1 MVKRLPENLL
11 SLVQAELAQFPDGAR
26 IDELA
31 ARLTAQA
38 SRRSLQ
44 RMLGAWARTGQ
55 IRAEGIQKGR
65 RYFLVAPPSG
75 RFVSASPQA
84 TPDQSASFIYPSVAE
99 PYVPLSVDG
108 GHVRDLVHRPIID
121 REPIGYQREFLDRY
135 EPNRTAYLPETV
147 VTHLHRTGS
156 TPNEERPA
164 GTFAREVLNRLL
176 IDLSWASSRLEGN
189 TYSLLDTQRLIE
201 AGEAAPGKDAK
212 ETQMI
217 VNHKAAIEF
226 LVDAAQDI
234 GVNRFTLLSLHTLL
248 ADNLLSDS
256 RQTGRLRAAVIG
268 ITGSTYIP
276 TAIPQ
281 LIDEQFTSLLA
292 KAAAI
297 REPFEQAF
305 FLMVQLPYL
314 QPFIDVNKRTSRL
327 AANIPLIRRNLVPL
341 SFVDVP
347 ERAYIDGLTG
357 VYEANRIEL
366 LRDVFIWAYE
376 RSCLRYKAVRDSVPE
391 PDPFLLRYRG
401 ALTDVVSRIVQQKLA
416 PTLEQVTQLATPLVD
431 PRDVQRFSE
440 IAIARLLDLHEGNIA
455 RYRLRPSELR
465 EWRSSSA
472 ATAQDSIKY

>member
-1 MVKRLPENLL
+1 MAKPLPENLL
-11 SLVQAELAQFPDGAR
+11 SLVQAELAQLPAGAR

-31 ARLTAQA
+31 TRLAAQA

-44 RMLGAWARTGQ
+44 RMLATWTRTGQ
-55 IRAEGIQKGR
+55 IRAEGVRKGR

-75 RFVSASPQA
+75 RFVIASPQA
-84 TPDQSASFIYPSVAE
+84 APDQNASFVSPSVAE

-108 GHVRDLVHRPIID
+108 RHVRDLVQRPIID
-121 REPIGYQREFLDRY
+121 REPVGYQREFLDRY

-164 GTFAREVLNRLL
+164 GTFAREMLNRLL

-234 GVNRFTLLSLHTLL
+234 GVNRFTILSLHTLL
-248 ADNLLSDS
+248 ADNLLSDP
-256 RQTGRLRAAVIG
+256 RQTGRLREGVIG
-268 ITGSTYIP
+268 ITASTYIP

-281 LIDEQFTSLLA
+281 LIDELFRSLLV

-297 REPFEQAF
+297 RDPFEQSF

-327 AANIPLIRRNLVPL
+327 AANIPLIRHNLVPL

-347 ERAYIDGLTG
+347 ERAYIDGLIG

-366 LRDVFIWAYE
+366 LRDVFVWAYE

-391 PDPFLLRYRG
+391 PDPFLLRYRA
-401 ALTDVVSRIVQQKLA
+401 ALTDVVGQIVRQKLS
-416 PTLEQVTQLATPLVD
+416 PTLEQVAQLATPLVD
-431 PRDVQRFSE
+431 TRDLQRFSE

-455 RYRLRPSELR
+455 RYRLRPSELL
-465 EWRSSSA
+465 EWQSQNRA
-472 ATAQDSIKY
+472 DSRPR